1 MSHLGVAAGGR
12 CSHRASPKP
21 SASVLLT
28 QAPPVKLDHVSS
40 FNEKPAL
47 VCGLTFEWHAT
58 LHVHV
63 GRSQVKSLHALSGVQ
78 VPLIYPCAS
87 RCVCVC
93 VMSLALSCHF
103 TCHPAISLGSHL
115 ESEEGARRGA
125 RCHVQ
130 AWGGSITALA
140 ALHLT
145 NGLLLSARDRPG
157 ALALTL
163 AGCDTGP
170 GVSRKHDTASTEPG
184 RGGQETAT
192 EQPRPREHSGQLP
205 LIPCEHTGL
214 QTFAR

>member
-1 MSHLGVAAGGR
+1 M
-12 CSHRASPKP
+12 
-21 SASVLLT
+21 
-28 QAPPVKLDHVSS
+28 
-40 FNEKPAL
+40 
-47 VCGLTFEWHAT
+47 
-58 LHVHV
+58 
-63 GRSQVKSLHALSGVQ
+63 RSQACKCLLSISALANV
-78 VPLIYPCAS
+78 VY
-87 RCVCVC
+87 VCVC
-93 VMSLALSCHF
+93 VMSLALSRHF

-115 ESEEGARRGA
+115 ESEEGAVGREA

-130 AWGGSITALA
+130 RWGGSITALA

-145 NGLLLSARDRPG
+145 NGLLLSVRDRPR

-205 LIPCEHTGL
+205 LIPREHTGL
-214 QTFAR
+214 QTFARYIQGNKCHHRRDRKKRTKRAEMGSTCRDKGMRRADLPC